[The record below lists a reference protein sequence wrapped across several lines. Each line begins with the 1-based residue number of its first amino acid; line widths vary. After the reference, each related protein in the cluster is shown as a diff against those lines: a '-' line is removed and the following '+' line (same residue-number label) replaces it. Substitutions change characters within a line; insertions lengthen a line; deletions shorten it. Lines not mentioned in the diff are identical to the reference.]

1 MPREPATWS
10 TRERA
15 VYYRMDATRL
25 REMAEAASCAA
36 ARELLVALARRYRQ
50 AASRIEKRVLAP
62 AG

>member
-1 MPREPATWS
+1 M
-10 TRERA
+10 
-15 VYYRMDATRL
+15 YYRMDATRL